1 MLISNGTKGV
11 AAMRVEVQIDPGCVQ
26 PRAVLCVAKLT
37 PSLQAAIALL
47 EQENGCGLLTA
58 LADGKL
64 FVLDPGR
71 VEIIRTEGRELALYD
86 VEKKRYLLN
95 KPLYELAEQ
104 LGPDFVRIS
113 KSALLNF
120 RRIDH
125 VEASFNGT
133 MEVMMQNGVR
143 ETITRSFRQQFK
155 KRLGV

>member
-1 MLISNGTKGV
+1 
-11 AAMRVEVQIDPGCVQ
+11 MRVEVLIDPGCAQ
-26 PRAVLCVAKLT
+26 PSAVLRAAKLT
-37 PSLQAAIALL
+37 PSLQQAIALL
-47 EQENGCGLLTA
+47 EQEDGRGVLTA

-71 VEIIRTEGRELALYD
+71 VEILRTEGRELALYD
-86 VEKKRYLLN
+86 VQKKRYLLN
-95 KPLYELAEQ
+95 RPLYELAEQ

-133 MEVMMQNGVR
+133 MEVVMKNGVQ
-143 ETITRSFRQQFK
+143 ETITRSFRKQFK
-155 KRLGV
+155 ERLGV